1 MARVHH
7 HLPSTDPLHSGTP
20 SSLPVLSTHKSTSC
34 VCFLGLLLES
44 ILCGFLHLAQVA
56 SRPPHAGGGVS
67 EPQSCLWLSNTP
79 WCPWTSTPAPG
90 LPTTFGSLCPWCWDH
105 LLTSCYSPTRLCLP
119 HVLRQGLCHQSSDG
133 LARAED
139 PARGEWSVEQRVH
152 SQL

>member
-20 SSLPVLSTHKSTSC
+20 SSLPVLNTHKSTSC
-34 VCFLGLLLES
+34 DCFLGISSPGVRTVWLFALSSSGLR
-44 ILCGFLHLAQVA
+44 VP
-56 SRPPHAGGGVS
+56 SRWGVS

-152 SQL
+152 AQL